1 MFEKQQGKILDAYVA
16 LGNVLPAIEQIT
28 ETFQENRNFMP
39 SFAFFQWIIHEKNI
53 VSFQKLIG

>member
-39 SFAFFQWIIHEKNI
+39 SFDFFN
-53 VSFQKLIG
+53 G